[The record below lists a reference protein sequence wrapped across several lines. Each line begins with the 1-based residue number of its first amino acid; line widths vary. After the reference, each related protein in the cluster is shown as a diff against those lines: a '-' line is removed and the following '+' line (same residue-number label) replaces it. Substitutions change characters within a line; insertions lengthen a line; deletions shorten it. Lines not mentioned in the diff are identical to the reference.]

1 MEKFKILRLANTQI
15 NDTLLSKW
23 IDRTDNKSTSTCKRT
38 NNNDDNNN
46 GIVHLDI
53 GQPLTDDYNDDGK
66 KKKKKKKKLTT
77 MTSLFSDPLFKN
89 IQCLRLD
96 GLDMSD
102 LDGSF
107 LTPLTL
113 LKQLVRHYGCCCRR
127 CVYFLFLGYFA

>member
-1 MEKFKILRLANTQI
+1 LEKFKILRLANTQI

-38 NNNDDNNN
+38 DDDNNDDNNN

-53 GQPLTDDYNDDGK
+53 GQPLTDDDDDDGE
-66 KKKKKKKKLTT
+66 KKKKKLTT

-113 LKQLVRHYGCCCRR
+113 LKQLVRYYGGRCRR
-127 CVYFLFLGYFA
+127 YVYFLFLGYFA

>member
-1 MEKFKILRLANTQI
+1 MEKFKILRLAGTQI

-38 NNNDDNNN
+38 NDNDDNNN

-53 GQPLTDDYNDDGK
+53 GQPLIYDDGE
-66 KKKKKKKKLTT
+66 KKKKKKKLTT

-113 LKQLVRHYGCCCRR
+113 LKQLVRYYYYGRR
-127 CVYFLFLGYFA
+127 RRRYVYFLFLGYFA